1 MDVVKF
7 PKSRSTEI
15 EGNKERHMKE
25 TWRRHPVVGRIQSLS
40 RSEKEGDIRVDT
52 FII

>member
-1 MDVVKF
+1 M
-7 PKSRSTEI
+7 EI

-25 TWRRHPVVGRIQSLS
+25 TWRRHPVGRIQSLFH
-40 RSEKEGDIRVDT
+40 SEKESDIRVDT

>member
-25 TWRRHPVVGRIQSLS
+25 TWRRHPVGRIQSLFH
-40 RSEKEGDIRVDT
+40 SEKESDIRVDT